1 MSLAGPPPRS
11 RSRQAGW
18 RVAIQ
23 SVTLSH
29 SVSSPPPPPPF
40 LLCTLLACLLVG
52 LLAPPLA
59 RWLECLKWP
68 RAETLIS
75 TATAAAG
82 TGGGRQG
89 GGQEQGDRA
98 TDPSLAGPIR
108 LTECDVTAR
117 HSLRLGARPPAP
129 SSPRRTA
136 YLQCLPVSGDPHPFR
151 LG

>member
-18 RVAIQ
+18 RVAVQ

-29 SVSSPPPPPPF
+29 SVSSPPPPPPPF

-75 TATAAAG
+75 TATAG
-82 TGGGRQG
+82 TGGRQG
-89 GGQEQGDRA
+89 GGWRAGAGGPGDG
-98 TDPSLAGPIR
+98 SLAGWP
-108 LTECDVTAR
+108 D
-117 HSLRLGARPPAP
+117 PA
-129 SSPRRTA
+129 
-136 YLQCLPVSGDPHPFR
+136 D
-151 LG
+151 